1 MVAELAAMS
10 RRHAP
15 FAGRLDR
22 QNGARRSATRLAGH
36 LYHNRRRSS
45 MLVLRHV
52 EWCCKPDMFK
62 WLCRVV
68 ARRRVVDSI
77 GGNRRGR
84 TEQKIKL
91 AHCSHSLLTHRKDL
105 TERTQS
111 IGSSEVLST
120 PAPCGNEWQH
130 LGFSL

>member
-45 MLVLRHV
+45 MLAA
-52 EWCCKPDMFK
+52 

-91 AHCSHSLLTHRKDL
+91 AHCSHSLLTHQKDL

-111 IGSSEVLST
+111 IGSSEFLST